1 MFLNESTVTFRNRI
15 GNLKT
20 NEKYSVSIAFSFSFL
35 LVCSITD
42 ISVFLEGAADL
53 ISVNDAAVKE

>member
-1 MFLNESTVTFRNRI
+1 MFLNESAVKFCNRI

-20 NEKYSVSIAFSFSFL
+20 NEKYCVSIAFSFSFP

-53 ISVNDAAVKE
+53 ISVNGAAFKE